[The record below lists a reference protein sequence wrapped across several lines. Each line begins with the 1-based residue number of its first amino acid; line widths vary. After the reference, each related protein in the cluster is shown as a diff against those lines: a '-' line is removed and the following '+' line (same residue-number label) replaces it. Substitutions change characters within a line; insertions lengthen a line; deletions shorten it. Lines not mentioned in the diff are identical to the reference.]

1 MMNGT
6 TQKAL
11 FKQWVNDHRALI
23 YKVVK
28 IYARPSDADDLL
40 QDILMQ
46 LWQSIPSFKQQSKP
60 STWIY
65 RVALNTALA
74 KHRKDKKHKQKRQAI
89 DMDSIT
95 ANQHSRPEVDKA
107 NAIDQLYQAIRQLP
121 KIGSSLILMHLDGLS
136 HGEIAEVLGITENHV
151 GVKLHR
157 AKQRIGELM
166 KGAISDL

>member
-1 MMNGT
+1 MNVT
-6 TQKAL
+6 DQKAQ
-11 FKQWVNDHRALI
+11 FRTWVNDHRALI

-46 LWQSIPSFKQQSKP
+46 LWQSIPAFKQQSKP

-65 RVALNTALA
+65 RVALNTALT
-74 KHRKDKKHKQKRQAI
+74 KHRKDKKHKQKRQSI

-95 ANQHSRPEVDKA
+95 ADRQAKPDTDEA
-107 NAIDQLYQAIRQLP
+107 NAIDQLYHAIRQLP
-121 KIGSSLILMHLDGLS
+121 KIDSSLILMHLDGLS
-136 HGEIAEVLGITENHV
+136 HGDIAEVLGITENHV
-151 GVKLHR
+151 GVRLHR

-166 KGAISDL
+166 RGVINDL